1 VIRRFAA
8 LVLVCLAVAG
18 LLPGAREAIEHLGE
32 WVEHGHLAHS
42 IPGEHDP
49 YADEHGCTP
58 IQHRCP
64 CHEGQSVA
72 VYSLVAGANW
82 SAEWLV
88 WMLPSKAARAAV
100 PAVQFARQT
109 APLYLSRANA
119 PPTPPPNA

>member
-1 VIRRFAA
+1 MFRRLLTTVFALLA
-8 LVLVCLAVAG
+8 LGG
-18 LLPGAREAIEHLGE
+18 LLPGAREVVEHLGE

-42 IPGEHDP
+42 EPGENDP
-49 YADEHGCTP
+49 YADEHGCSP

-72 VYSLVAGANW
+72 VYALSAGANW
-82 SAEWLV
+82 SAEWLT
-88 WMLPSKAARAAV
+88 WTLPRVHVRAV
-100 PAVQFARQT
+100 PPLINFVAES